1 MDEVFAELGN
11 EIEGED
17 GGTMTMSCETLT
29 THPVHPRCGCY
40 VEHER
45 S

>member
-1 MDEVFAELGN
+1 MDEVDAELGD

-17 GGTMTMSCETLT
+17 GGTMTVSYETLT
-29 THPVHPRCGCY
+29 NHPVHLRCGCY
-40 VEHER
+40 GEHER